1 MSDEKN
7 REQSQQALDGIVV
20 VEFAAFAAGP
30 CIGKYLANFGAY
42 VVRVESASRPDGF
55 RAHYPPFKDNKK
67 GVNRSGVFAF
77 NNDSVYSVGVN
88 LKAPGGLDVAKR
100 LASKADVIIENF
112 TPGTMRKLGLGYDVL
127 AKLNP
132 RLVML
137 STCNMGQT
145 GPRAQHPGFG
155 SQLTSLSGFTNLAGA
170 PGGAPVIVYGPY
182 IDYVAVGFG
191 YVAILAALE
200 YRRRTGRGQYID
212 LAQYENGV
220 HFLAPAILQQQ
231 LLGTS
236 PGRQGNRHDH
246 AAPHNAYPCAEADT
260 WCAISVFDDAEWQR
274 LMDAMGRPA
283 WAASIRFATQLS
295 RKENEGELDGLFSE
309 WTRTKTAHELMNE
322 LQKAG
327 VHAAQVNSIPD
338 LFTDPQFAHRRFWR
352 TVNHKEV
359 GVHHAEMPAFELSLT
374 PCADPAPDPC
384 LCEHTE
390 MVLKKLLGLSA
401 KEIESLAAQGAIELE
416 SAVVATRDP

>member
-1 MSDEKN
+1 MN
-7 REQSQQALDGIVV
+7 NQALDGIVV

-30 CIGKYLANFGAY
+30 CIGKYMANFGAF

-88 LKAPGGLDVAKR
+88 LKAPGGLDIAKK
-100 LASKADVIIENF
+100 LAAKADVIIENF
-112 TPGTMRKLGLGYDVL
+112 TPGTMKKLGLGYDVL
-127 AKLNP
+127 SQPNP
-132 RLVML
+132 GLIML

-155 SQLTSLSGFTNLAGA
+155 SQLTSLSGFTNLAGE

-191 YVAILAALE
+191 YVAIMAALE
-200 YRRRTGRGQYID
+200 YRHHTGNGQYID
-212 LAQYENGV
+212 LAQYENGI

-231 LLGTS
+231 LLGSS
-236 PGRQGNRHDH
+236 PERDGNRHEF
-246 AAPHNAYPCAEADT
+246 AAPHNAYPCAGKDA
-260 WCAISVFDDAEWQR
+260 WCTISVFDDAEWQR
-274 LMDAMGRPA
+274 LVDVMDRPA
-283 WAASIRFATQLS
+283 WAASVRFATQLS
-295 RKENEGELDGLFSE
+295 RKQNEAELDALLSE
-309 WTRTKTAHELMNE
+309 WTRTKSAGELMNL

-327 VHAAQVNSIPD
+327 VHAANVHSIPE
-338 LFTDPQFAHRRFWR
+338 LFTDPQLAHRRFWR
-352 TVNHKEV
+352 PVNHKEV
-359 GVHHAEMPAFELSLT
+359 GVHQAEMPAFDLSLT
-374 PCADPAPDPC
+374 PAADPQPDPC

-390 MVLKKLLGLSA
+390 MVLKKLLGLTD
-401 KEIESLAAQGAIELE
+401 KEIEALEAQGAVEFE
-416 SAVVATRDP
+416 SAAGNH